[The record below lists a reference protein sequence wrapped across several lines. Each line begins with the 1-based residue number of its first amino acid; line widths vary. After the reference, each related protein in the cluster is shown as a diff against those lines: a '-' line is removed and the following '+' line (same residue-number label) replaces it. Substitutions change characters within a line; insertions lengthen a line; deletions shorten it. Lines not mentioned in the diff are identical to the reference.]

1 MNISLKLAWRY
12 LKNNKKRS
20 ITTIMGIIIV
30 TLLLISII
38 LLFNIYQSYMI
49 SVSRANS
56 NWEVKFANIEY
67 DKAVSLIQNSD
78 IKEVSLIQDI
88 GIGEENYSES
98 NVEMN
103 IHLKAYSSNA
113 INNLGITVIE
123 GRMPETNNEIVLS
136 RNLVNVNSMN
146 EVNITINGKAKE
158 YKVVGVIEPPDFEE
172 FSMQNMTIGAITF
185 LDESILSKETIVDA
199 SVIFNDINKAYQVS
213 EEIAKVLKLYNNEA
227 ELQENLLYNTNLLHY
242 SGIWNMKDEEDAKII
257 IPLIF
262 FIAII
267 CIIASVF
274 LYSIFNMT
282 VIQRKKEYANLNSIG
297 ANKKQVFNLIFI
309 ETTIMLL
316 IAIPIGLVL
325 SFIIIFAN
333 INQIEQII
341 GSSSGLYSQL
351 NISYKLIIM
360 VIVLIFFIAY
370 LSVVLPA
377 IRASK
382 YTIIDKIKENE
393 TKFNKR
399 ALKVTTK
406 TIKGTLTYRNI
417 LKHKNKYVVM
427 MINVMLAVFMVIF
440 SQSYI
445 NNMYNSV
452 TKYSRNYALYIDT
465 DELANVV
472 KEEFLKTK
480 TVEKIYEY
488 SSDQL
493 WIYIDEK
500 NISESLKQA
509 IENSPDLRER
519 LFVGGTD
526 YEIRFDIFALSGDEY
541 EKYLNKLGLKELN
554 DNECIFVNY
563 DDVKTKYY
571 DGIYFT
577 NYTEGDT
584 IQVYMRAKQDK
595 HYIYDYDWS
604 ERIKSNCRK
613 RRGMG

>member
-56 NWEVKFANIEY
+56 NWEVKFNNIEY
-67 DKAVSLIQNSD
+67 NKAVSLIQNSD

-88 GIGEENYSES
+88 GIGEENYSEI

-158 YKVVGVIEPPDFEE
+158 YKVVGVIEPPDFEK

-325 SFIIIFAN
+325 SFIIIFDN

-341 GSSSGLYSQL
+341 GSLSGLYSQL

-406 TIKGTLTYRNI
+406 TIKGTLIYRNI

-452 TKYSRNYALYIDT
+452 TKYSRNYTLYIDT

>member
-56 NWEVKFANIEY
+56 NWEVKFNNIEY

-88 GIGEENYSES
+88 GIGEENYSEI

-158 YKVVGVIEPPDFEE
+158 YKVVGVIEPPDFEK

-185 LDESILSKETIVDA
+185 LDESTLSKETIVDA

-325 SFIIIFAN
+325 SFIIIFDN

-341 GSSSGLYSQL
+341 GSLSGLYSQL

-406 TIKGTLTYRNI
+406 TIKGTLIYRNI

-452 TKYSRNYALYIDT
+452 TKYSRNYTLYIDT

>member
-20 ITTIMGIIIV
+20 ITTIIGIIIV

-113 INNLGITVIE
+113 INNLGITIIE
-123 GRMPETNNEIVLS
+123 GRLPETNNEIVLS

-158 YKVVGVIEPPDFEE
+158 YKVVGVIEPPDFEK

-185 LDESILSKETIVDA
+185 LDESTLSKETIVDA

-406 TIKGTLTYRNI
+406 TIKGTLIYRNI

-452 TKYSRNYALYIDT
+452 TKYSRNYTLYIDT

>member
-12 LKNNKKRS
+12 LKNNKKRN

-56 NWEVKFANIEY
+56 NWEVKFNNIEY

-88 GIGEENYSES
+88 GIGEENYSEI

-158 YKVVGVIEPPDFEE
+158 YKVVGVIEPPDFEK

-325 SFIIIFAN
+325 SFIIIFDN

-341 GSSSGLYSQL
+341 GSLSGLYSQL

-406 TIKGTLTYRNI
+406 TIKGTLIYRNI

-452 TKYSRNYALYIDT
+452 TKYSRNYTLYIDT

>member
-1 MNISLKLAWRY
+1 
-12 LKNNKKRS
+12 
-20 ITTIMGIIIV
+20 
-30 TLLLISII
+30 
-38 LLFNIYQSYMI
+38 
-49 SVSRANS
+49 
-56 NWEVKFANIEY
+56 
-67 DKAVSLIQNSD
+67 
-78 IKEVSLIQDI
+78 
-88 GIGEENYSES
+88 
-98 NVEMN
+98 
-103 IHLKAYSSNA
+103 
-113 INNLGITVIE
+113 
-123 GRMPETNNEIVLS
+123 
-136 RNLVNVNSMN
+136 
-146 EVNITINGKAKE
+146 
-158 YKVVGVIEPPDFEE
+158 
-172 FSMQNMTIGAITF
+172 
-185 LDESILSKETIVDA
+185 
-199 SVIFNDINKAYQVS
+199 
-213 EEIAKVLKLYNNEA
+213 
-227 ELQENLLYNTNLLHY
+227 
-242 SGIWNMKDEEDAKII
+242 
-257 IPLIF
+257 
-262 FIAII
+262 
-267 CIIASVF
+267 
-274 LYSIFNMT
+274 
-282 VIQRKKEYANLNSIG
+282 
-297 ANKKQVFNLIFI
+297 
-309 ETTIMLL
+309 MLL
-316 IAIPIGLVL
+316 IAIPIGLIL

-445 NNMYNSV
+445 NNIYNNNI
-452 TKYSRNYALYIDT
+452 NYYKINYTLDVDT
-465 DELANVV
+465 DELANIV
-472 KEEFLKTK
+472 KEEFFKTNA
-480 TVEKIYEY
+480 VEEIYEY
-488 SSDQL
+488 SWYEL
-493 WIYIDEK
+493 WLYVDEK

-571 DGIYFT
+571 DGICFT

-604 ERIKSNCRK
+604 ERIKSNCRT
-613 RRGMG
+613 RRRMG

>member
-20 ITTIMGIIIV
+20 ITTIIGIIIV

-67 DKAVSLIQNSD
+67 EKAVSLIQNSD

-103 IHLKAYSSNA
+103 IYLKAYSSNA

-123 GRMPETNNEIVLS
+123 GRLPETDNEIVLS

-158 YKVVGVIEPPDFEE
+158 YKVVGVIEPPDFEK

-185 LDESILSKETIVDA
+185 LDESTLSKETIVDA

-213 EEIAKVLKLYNNEA
+213 EEIAKILKLYNNEA

-274 LYSIFNMT
+274 LYSIFNIT

-316 IAIPIGLVL
+316 IAIPIGLIL
-325 SFIIIFAN
+325 SFIIIFDN

-341 GSSSGLYSQL
+341 GSLSGLYSQL

-406 TIKGTLTYRNI
+406 TIKGTLIYRNI

-452 TKYSRNYALYIDT
+452 TKYSRNYTLYIDT

-571 DGIYFT
+571 YGIYFT